1 MISKHCSGIFKLTL
15 RDSWETGVT
24 WGMFHFLGN
33 SDSVLTC
40 WYSQILSVTENCN
53 GLNLASDW
61 LSVIM
66 WHNTV
71 SSLVIC
77 NKTQPSDWLLPDWP
91 QIVNNC
97 TEQVSPQPWAD
108 TTHWIMLLTTFEVL
122 LMLTLSRSLII
133 QSPSRSRSYMGG
145 DSGTSLGLK
154 GQLKRERFSHDSS
167 QSYPKKHDLSFY
179 RQCLS

>member
-1 MISKHCSGIFKLTL
+1 MRHVSLPRKFWLSFNMLVFT
-15 RDSWETGVT
+15 DPVSDWE
-24 WGMFHFLGN
+24 LQRP
-33 SDSVLTC
+33 
-40 WYSQILSVTENCN
+40 Y
-53 GLNLASDW
+53 LASDW

-122 LMLTLSRSLII
+122 LMLTLSRTLII

-145 DSGTSLGLK
+145 DSGTCLGLRANLEGRDFLVTLHK
-154 GQLKRERFSHDSS
+154 VTPKNMICHFTDNVCHKSLESPRPYRS
-167 QSYPKKHDLSFY
+167 QSLW
-179 RQCLS
+179 